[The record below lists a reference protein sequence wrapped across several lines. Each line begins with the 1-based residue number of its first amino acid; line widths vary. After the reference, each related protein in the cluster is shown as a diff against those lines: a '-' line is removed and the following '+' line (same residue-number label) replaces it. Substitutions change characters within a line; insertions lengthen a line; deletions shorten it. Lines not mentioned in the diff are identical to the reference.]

1 MDTLGFSLNFV
12 KTKFEKMAKA
22 GKLLIVDDNRNI
34 LAAVRLLCD
43 SIFEEVI
50 TLPSPNTL
58 ITTLQKSA
66 PEVVL
71 LDMNFHAGI
80 NTGNEGL
87 FWLKEILQKSP
98 ETKVV
103 LFTAYADIDL
113 AVRAM
118 KEGAFD
124 FVIKPWDNEKSA
136 HFSMAWP
143 KV

>member
-12 KTKFEKMAKA
+12 KTKLEKMAKA

-80 NTGNEGL
+80 NTGNEGSSGSRRFCRSHPKPKWYSL
-87 FWLKEILQKSP
+87 PLMPILIWRYG
-98 ETKVV
+98 
-103 LFTAYADIDL
+103 L
-113 AVRAM
+113 
-118 KEGAFD
+118 
-124 FVIKPWDNEKSA
+124 
-136 HFSMAWP
+136 
-143 KV
+143 